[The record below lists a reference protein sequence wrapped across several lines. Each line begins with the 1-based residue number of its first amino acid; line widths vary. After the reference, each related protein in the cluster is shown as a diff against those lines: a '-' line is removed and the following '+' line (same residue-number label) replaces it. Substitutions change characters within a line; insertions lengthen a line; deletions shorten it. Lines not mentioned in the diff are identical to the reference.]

1 MIQGGIKVIG
11 RQVITINK
19 SITLREL
26 EQIMQENWDKE
37 QYGNFKI
44 GRPTRASVEE
54 YILLPATPRFLI
66 IVYPR
71 SAGGLFSKEN
81 KVILSTA
88 DTPEGAEIAIAEY
101 FPTRGPLTKLWQTS
115 SVLSAEKERKGPA
128 EEALQAYTAHMRGI
142 LKRNGLLK

>member
-1 MIQGGIKVIG
+1 MIQGGIIVIG
-11 RQVITINK
+11 RQVIPINK
-19 SITLREL
+19 PITLQEL
-26 EQIMQENWDKE
+26 EQFMQENWDRE

-44 GRPTRASVEE
+44 GRPTKASIEE
-54 YILLPATPRFLI
+54 YILLPATPRYLV

-71 SAGGLFSKEN
+71 AAGGLFSKEN

-101 FPTRGPLTKLWQTS
+101 FPTRGPLTKLWQTA

-128 EEALQAYTAHMRGI
+128 EEVLQAYTAHMRDI
-142 LKRNGLLK
+142 LEKTGLLK

>member
-1 MIQGGIKVIG
+1 MIG

-26 EQIMQENWDKE
+26 EQLMQENWDKE

-44 GRPTRASVEE
+44 GRPTKASVEE
-54 YILLPATPRFLI
+54 YILLPAPPRFLI

-128 EEALQAYTAHMRGI
+128 EEALQAYTGHMTDI
-142 LKRNGLLK
+142 LKKTGLLK

>member
-1 MIQGGIKVIG
+1 MIG
-11 RQVITINK
+11 RQVIPINK

-26 EQIMQENWDKE
+26 EQLMQENWDKE

-44 GRPTRASVEE
+44 GRPTKASVG
-54 YILLPATPRFLI
+54 
-66 IVYPR
+66 

-128 EEALQAYTAHMRGI
+128 EEALQAYTGHMRDI
-142 LKRNGLLK
+142 LKKTGLLK